1 MIVDKVTFEKKLR
14 ANKLKGFE
22 KTTIKDLRIDEDG
35 LLFYETTFSSS
46 KGENFVF
53 LETIS
58 KEQFFFI
65 FKNYKLKNQVL
76 VKKLF
81 EERKNIVLFNKS
93 CDEYDF
99 CILFKNEK
107 LIKESLNKWKK
118 NISANE

>member
-107 LIKESLNKWKK
+107 LIKESLNK
-118 NISANE
+118 